1 MKHST
6 TKPVNLIVLQSHFFG
21 QEAEPIRL
29 YDYAPSIFDQIHSRK
44 GIKKAIKR
52 GEILVNGQTCFDG
65 YWLQPNDK
73 IELVNL
79 ELSPPKSYRYKLDVI
94 FEDDDLAIINKP
106 AGISTSGNLYKTI
119 QNMLIDNLK
128 LSLKHDALEWPR
140 PVHRLDNQTS
150 GLLII
155 AKTTRAS
162 QNLTQQFEKKYICKT
177 YHAIVL
183 GTPETKGNISTY
195 ISEKVAI
202 TEYKVL
208 TTINSIKNETLS
220 LLELSPK
227 TGRTHQLRIH
237 LSELGFP
244 ILGDKLYGKEGLI
257 LKRKG
262 LFLCSTGLN
271 FTHPT
276 SGKLLHFSI
285 AVPMKFNTLLKRE
298 QTMWEKKN

>member
-1 MKHST
+1 
-6 TKPVNLIVLQSHFFG
+6 LILLQSHSFG
-21 QEAEPIRL
+21 HEAKPIRL
-29 YDYAPSIFDQIHSRK
+29 YDFAPTIFEQISSRK

-52 GEILVNGQTCFDG
+52 GEILVNGQTSFDG

-79 ELSPPKSYRYKLDVI
+79 ELSPPKPYRYKLDVI

-106 AGISTSGNLYKTI
+106 AGISTSGNFYKTI
-119 QNMLIDNLK
+119 QNVVVDNLK
-128 LSLKHDALEWPR
+128 ASLKHDALKWPR
-140 PVHRLDNQTS
+140 PIHRLDNQTS

-155 AKTTRAS
+155 AKTYKAS
-162 QNLTQQFEKKYICKT
+162 QNIGQQFEKKDINKT
-177 YHAIVL
+177 YHAIVI
-183 GTPETKGNISTY
+183 GTPETKGKISTY
-195 ISEKVAI
+195 ISEKEAI

-208 TTINSIKNETLS
+208 TTVNSIKNESLS

-237 LSELGFP
+237 LSEVGFP

-285 AVPMKFNTLLKRE
+285 AVPTKFNTLLKRE
-298 QTMWEKKN
+298 KAMWGKKN

>member
-1 MKHST
+1 MI
-6 TKPVNLIVLQSHFFG
+6 LLQSHSFG
-21 QEAEPIRL
+21 HEAKPIRL
-29 YDYAPSIFDQIHSRK
+29 YDFAPTIFEQISSRK

-52 GEILVNGQTCFDG
+52 GEILVNGQTSFDS

-79 ELSPPKSYRYKLDVI
+79 ELSPPKPYRYKLDVI

-106 AGISTSGNLYKTI
+106 AGISTSGNFYKTI
-119 QNMLIDNLK
+119 QNVVVDNLK
-128 LSLKHDALEWPR
+128 ESLKHDALKWPR
-140 PVHRLDNQTS
+140 PIHRLDNQTS

-155 AKTTRAS
+155 AKTYKAS
-162 QNLTQQFEKKYICKT
+162 QNIGQQFEKKDINKT
-177 YHAIVL
+177 YHAIVI
-183 GTPETKGNISTY
+183 GTPETKGKISTY
-195 ISEKVAI
+195 ISEKEAI

-208 TTINSIKNETLS
+208 TTVNSIKNESLS

-237 LSELGFP
+237 LSEVGFP

-285 AVPMKFNTLLKRE
+285 PIPAKFNSLLKRE
-298 QTMWEKKN
+298 KTMWEKKN

>member
-1 MKHST
+1 MI
-6 TKPVNLIVLQSHFFG
+6 LLQSHSFG
-21 QEAEPIRL
+21 HEAEPIRL
-29 YDYAPSIFDQIHSRK
+29 YDFAPTIFEQISSRK

-52 GEILVNGQTCFDG
+52 GEILVNGQISFDG

-79 ELSPPKSYRYKLDVI
+79 ELSPPKPYRYKLDVV

-106 AGISTSGNLYKTI
+106 AGISTSGNFYKTI
-119 QNMLIDNLK
+119 QNVVVDNLES
-128 LSLKHDALEWPR
+128 SLKHDALKWPR
-140 PVHRLDNQTS
+140 PIHRLDNQTS

-155 AKTTRAS
+155 AKTAMTC
-162 QNLTQQFEKKYICKT
+162 QNLGQQFEKKDINKT
-177 YHAIVL
+177 YHAIVI
-183 GTPETKGNISTY
+183 GTPETKGKISTY
-195 ISEKVAI
+195 ISEKEAI

-237 LSELGFP
+237 LSEVGFP

-285 AVPMKFNTLLKRE
+285 PIPAKFNSLLKRE
-298 QTMWEKKN
+298 KTMWEKKN